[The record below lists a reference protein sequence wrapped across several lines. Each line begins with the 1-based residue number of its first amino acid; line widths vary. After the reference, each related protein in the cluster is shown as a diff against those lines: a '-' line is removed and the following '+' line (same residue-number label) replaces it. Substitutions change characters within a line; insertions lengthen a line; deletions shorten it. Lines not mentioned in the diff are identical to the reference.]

1 MLTIEENLGDRPFQE
16 QNAINFLNPRIKTQL
31 HFAGIEDRADLIAQA
46 IKYIIKDKL
55 LKDIAAKANYL
66 LRRVHDFKI
75 IFKDVFQQ
83 GLPNFWNEQGL
94 FLSDTEYQEK
104 FLEKKNDLSDINQLT
119 SGIKGQDIFDILEK
133 DFYLFFILR
142 KTINGLPPV
151 TYSFYSELDAIS
163 REMLAIS
170 FPSNPTRKKDINV
183 C

>member
-75 IFKDVFQQ
+75 IFKDVFEQV
-83 GLPNFWNEQGL
+83 LPKFWNEQVI

-104 FLEKKNDLSDINQLT
+104 FPKKEK
-119 SGIKGQDIFDILEK
+119 
-133 DFYLFFILR
+133 
-142 KTINGLPPV
+142 
-151 TYSFYSELDAIS
+151 
-163 REMLAIS
+163 
-170 FPSNPTRKKDINV
+170 
-183 C
+183 